1 MQNEEESKVYQIAFG
16 STLKV
21 HEGDVVNAGD
31 PLTEGSINP
40 HDIFKIEGVKGVE
53 RYIVKEVQRTY
64 RMSGVDINDKHVEI
78 IIRQML
84 SRVRIDDA
92 GDSTFIPGTL
102 VSLYEFR
109 EQNKEL
115 QAEGKIPAT
124 GERALLGITKA
135 SLATD
140 SFLSA
145 ASFQETTRILADAAI
160 KGKEDHLVGLKENV
174 IIGMTIPAGTGMKR
188 YMNVKVPLAE
198 DDPLYIKEH
207 EEPEERIEEPE
218 ILGDLSM
225 TEILR
230 ELRRQD
236 KEDKGM

>member
-1 MQNEEESKVYQIAFG
+1 M
-16 STLKV
+16 
-21 HEGDVVNAGD
+21 
-31 PLTEGSINP
+31 
-40 HDIFKIEGVKGVE
+40 
-53 RYIVKEVQRTY
+53 
-64 RMSGVDINDKHVEI
+64 
-78 IIRQML
+78 
-84 SRVRIDDA
+84 
-92 GDSTFIPGTL
+92 
-102 VSLYEFR
+102 
-109 EQNKEL
+109 
-115 QAEGKIPAT
+115 
-124 GERALLGITKA
+124 
-135 SLATD
+135 
-140 SFLSA
+140 
-145 ASFQETTRILADAAI
+145 ADAAI